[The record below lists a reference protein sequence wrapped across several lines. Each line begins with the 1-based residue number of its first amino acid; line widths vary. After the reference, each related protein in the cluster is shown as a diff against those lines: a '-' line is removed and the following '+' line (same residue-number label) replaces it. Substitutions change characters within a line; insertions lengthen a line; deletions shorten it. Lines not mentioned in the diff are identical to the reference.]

1 MKKINF
7 IAAAMVLMLSASC
20 NRAIDLQPETFATFD
35 AVSFSVDETVGRV
48 SVPVSIYNPTG
59 AEVQVTVKAVD
70 GKGVNGVDYD
80 IVSPS
85 SGILTFSG
93 DVATQNIEVD
103 ITDFTGE
110 FTGGKDFK
118 IEIASA
124 TAGITVGNYNTAY
137 FTIKDLDHPLAA
149 FIGDWTGGPL
159 VDFFYGDQ
167 YTLNLTIVSNDDD
180 PTFNSVLIQNIDPY
194 FAGAG
199 FNANNGCNIFVAY
212 ANEDRT
218 QLLLESGQ
226 PIGYSDC
233 VIMGFDG
240 PDLSSAGTTQYALFD
255 LNADGTLTIPN
266 AFGVYSS
273 SAGGWYSAYLGG
285 LTLSKN

>member
-1 MKKINF
+1 
-7 IAAAMVLMLSASC
+7 MVLALSASC
-20 NRAIDLQPETFATFD
+20 NRAIELQPQTFATLD
-35 AVSFSVDETVGRV
+35 AVSFSVDETVGKV

-59 AEVQVTVKAVD
+59 AEVQVTVKGVD
-70 GKGVNGVDYD
+70 GRGVKGVDYD

-93 DVATQNIEVD
+93 DVTTQNIEVE

-124 TAGITVGNYNTAY
+124 TAGVSVGNLNTAY

-149 FIGDWTGGPL
+149 FIGEWTGAPL

-194 FAGAG
+194 FASAG
-199 FNANNGCNIFVAY
+199 FNANNGCNIFVAV

-226 PIGYSDC
+226 PIGYSTC
-233 VIMGFDG
+233 QLLGFDG
-240 PDLSSAGTTQYALFD
+240 PDLNTAGTTQYMLFD

-266 AFGVYSS
+266 AFGVYN
-273 SAGGWYSAYLGG
+273 AGEGWYSAYLGG

>member
-1 MKKINF
+1 
-7 IAAAMVLMLSASC
+7 MVLALSASC
-20 NRAIDLQPETFATFD
+20 NRAIELQPQTFATLD
-35 AVSFSVDETVGRV
+35 AVSFSVDETVGKV

-59 AEVQVTVKAVD
+59 AEVQVTVKGVD
-70 GKGVNGVDYD
+70 GRGVKGVDYD

-93 DVATQNIEVD
+93 DVTTQNIEVE

-124 TAGITVGNYNTAY
+124 TAGVSVGNLNTAY

-149 FIGDWTGGPL
+149 FIGEWTGAPL
-159 VDFFYGDQ
+159 VDFFNGDQ

-194 FAGAG
+194 FASAG
-199 FNANNGCNIFVAY
+199 FNANNGCNIFVAV

-226 PIGYSDC
+226 PIGYSTC
-233 VIMGFDG
+233 QLLGFDG
-240 PDLSSAGTTQYALFD
+240 PDLNTAGTTQYMLFD

-266 AFGVYSS
+266 AFGVYN
-273 SAGGWYSAYLGG
+273 AGEGWYSAYLGG

>member
-1 MKKINF
+1 
-7 IAAAMVLMLSASC
+7 MVLVLSASC
-20 NRAIDLQPETFATFD
+20 NREIELQPQTFATLD
-35 AVSFSVDETVGRV
+35 AVSFSVDETVGKV

-59 AEVQVTVKAVD
+59 AEVQVTVKGVD
-70 GKGVNGVDYD
+70 GRGVKGVDYD

-93 DVATQNIEVD
+93 DVTTQNIEVE
-103 ITDFTGE
+103 ITDFSGE
-110 FTGGKDFK
+110 FTGGKDFT

-124 TAGITVGNYNTAY
+124 TAGVSVGNLNTAY

-149 FIGDWTGGPL
+149 FIGEWTGGPL

-180 PTFNSVLIQNIDPY
+180 PTFNSVLVQNIDPY

-199 FNANNGCNIFVAY
+199 FNSNNGCNIFVAV

-226 PIGYSDC
+226 PIGYSTC
-233 VIMGFDG
+233 QLLGFDG
-240 PDLSSAGTTQYALFD
+240 PDLNTAGTTQYMLFD

-266 AFGVYSS
+266 AFGVYN
-273 SAGGWYSAYLGG
+273 AGEGWYSAYLGG
-285 LTLSKN
+285 VTLSKN

>member
-1 MKKINF
+1 MKKINI
-7 IAAAMVLMLSASC
+7 IAAAMVLVLSASC
-20 NRAIDLQPETFATFD
+20 NREIELQPQTFATLD
-35 AVSFSVDETVGRV
+35 AVSFSVDETVGKV

-59 AEVQVTVKAVD
+59 AEVQVTVKGVD
-70 GKGVNGVDYD
+70 GRGVKGVDYD

-93 DVATQNIEVD
+93 DVTTQNIEVE

-110 FTGGKDFK
+110 FTGGKDFT

-124 TAGITVGNYNTAY
+124 TAGVSVGNLNTAY

-149 FIGDWTGGPL
+149 FIGEWTGGPL

-167 YTLNLTIVSNDDD
+167 YTLNLTILSNDDD
-180 PTFNSVLIQNIDPY
+180 PTFNSVLVQNIDPY

-199 FNANNGCNIFVAY
+199 FNSNNGCNIFVAV

-226 PIGYSDC
+226 PIGYSTC
-233 VIMGFDG
+233 QLLGFDG
-240 PDLSSAGTTQYALFD
+240 PDLNTAGTTQYMLFD

-266 AFGVYSS
+266 AFGVYN
-273 SAGGWYSAYLGG
+273 AGEGWYSAYLGG
-285 LTLSKN
+285 VTLSKN

>member
-7 IAAAMVLMLSASC
+7 IAAAIVLVLSASC
-20 NRAIDLQPETFATFD
+20 NREIELQPQTFATLD
-35 AVSFSVDETVGRV
+35 AVSFSVDETVGKV

-59 AEVQVTVKAVD
+59 AEVQVTVKGVD
-70 GKGVNGVDYD
+70 GRGVKGVDYD

-93 DVATQNIEVD
+93 DVTTQNIEVE

-110 FTGGKDFK
+110 FTGGKDFT

-124 TAGITVGNYNTAY
+124 TAGVSVGNLNTAY

-149 FIGDWTGGPL
+149 FIGEWTGGPL

-180 PTFNSVLIQNIDPY
+180 PTFNSVLVQNIDPY

-199 FNANNGCNIFVAY
+199 FNSNNGCNIFVAV

-226 PIGYSDC
+226 PIGYSTC
-233 VIMGFDG
+233 QLLGFDG
-240 PDLSSAGTTQYALFD
+240 PDLNTASTTQYMLFD

-266 AFGVYSS
+266 AFGVYN
-273 SAGGWYSAYLGG
+273 AGEGWYSAYLGG
-285 LTLSKN
+285 VTLSKN

>member
-1 MKKINF
+1 
-7 IAAAMVLMLSASC
+7 MVLVLSASC
-20 NRAIDLQPETFATFD
+20 NREIELQPQTFATLD
-35 AVSFSVDETVGRV
+35 AVSFSVDETVGKV

-59 AEVQVTVKAVD
+59 AEVQVTVKGVD
-70 GKGVNGVDYD
+70 GRGVKGVDYD

-93 DVATQNIEVD
+93 DVTTQNIEVE

-110 FTGGKDFK
+110 FTGGKDFT

-124 TAGITVGNYNTAY
+124 TAGVSVGNLNTAY

-149 FIGDWTGGPL
+149 FIGEWTGGPL

-180 PTFNSVLIQNIDPY
+180 PTFNSVLVQNIDPY

-199 FNANNGCNIFVAY
+199 FNSNNGCNIFVAV

-226 PIGYSDC
+226 PIGYSTC
-233 VIMGFDG
+233 QLLGFDG
-240 PDLSSAGTTQYALFD
+240 PDLNTAGTTQYMLFD

-266 AFGVYSS
+266 AFGVYN
-273 SAGGWYSAYLGG
+273 AGEGWYSAYLGG
-285 LTLSKN
+285 VTLSKN

>member
-7 IAAAMVLMLSASC
+7 IAAAIVLVLSASC
-20 NRAIDLQPETFATFD
+20 NREIELQPQTFATLD
-35 AVSFSVDETVGRV
+35 AVSFSVDETVGKV

-59 AEVQVTVKAVD
+59 AEVQVTVKGVD
-70 GKGVNGVDYD
+70 GRGVKGVDYD

-93 DVATQNIEVD
+93 DVTTQNIEVE
-103 ITDFTGE
+103 ITDFSGE
-110 FTGGKDFK
+110 FTGGKDFT

-124 TAGITVGNYNTAY
+124 TAGVSVGNLNTAY

-149 FIGDWTGGPL
+149 FIGEWTGGPL

-180 PTFNSVLIQNIDPY
+180 PTFNSVLVQNIDPY

-199 FNANNGCNIFVAY
+199 FNSNNGCNIFVAV

-226 PIGYSDC
+226 PIGYSTC
-233 VIMGFDG
+233 QLLGFDG
-240 PDLSSAGTTQYALFD
+240 PDLNTAGTTQYMLFD

-266 AFGVYSS
+266 AFGVYN
-273 SAGGWYSAYLGG
+273 AGEGWYSAYLGG
-285 LTLSKN
+285 VTLSKN